1 MKNKFKL
8 TYEQNWWL
16 GYSRGIPYTSYT
28 IEDLEK
34 GLLAFGPYSE
44 EELKQIE
51 EINKKNKNKCK

>member
-34 GLLAFGPYSE
+34 GLLVFGPYSE

-51 EINKKNKNKCK
+51 EIKKNKS